1 VSDCNA
7 RRKLNLVNCFARS
20 KAAEYCRTPK
30 DHRNSAVHDRR
41 LRFGVR
47 RCCAAFENLGSLHAD
62 AVQKKS
68 LRVEIIQTLMVR
80 MKRFLLSNLF
90 GAFAVLMAHGA
101 PSFDF
106 AAKAT
111 NELGVDLY
119 RQLATGVE
127 NLCISPYSIDS
138 ALAMTFAGADGETR
152 TEMARVLHF
161 PNNGDVPASFSALQH
176 SLEKMSA
183 KTAELVKES
192 KKFGGP
198 SEPIT
203 LNIANRLFAKKGY
216 PFRDAFL
223 SLVKQYFGGGFEPL
237 DFAADPAAATQ
248 RINKWVADQTR
259 DRIRDLIPPGA
270 LDKTTR
276 LVLANA
282 LYLKAPWAN
291 EFSQNATQ
299 PEPFFVRRAPV
310 DVPMMQKTDKNL
322 GYARREGFTVV
333 SVPYAGNELQFLVL
347 LPDDINGLRGLES
360 KLSANILASCAKLE
374 KRDVDLH
381 LPKFKLEL
389 PTITLAKAFEALGMK
404 SAFDQPKGSANF
416 DKIAPR
422 TPQDYLYISQIFHKT
437 FIAVDEKGTEAAAA
451 TAVAMLAG
459 SALRSPPP
467 PPIEVK
473 VDRPFV
479 YAIQHVP
486 SGVCLFLGRVTDPR

>member
-1 VSDCNA
+1 MKHFLILHVFGT
-7 RRKLNLVNCFARS
+7 LLV
-20 KAAEYCRTPK
+20 T
-30 DHRNSAVHDRR
+30 
-41 LRFGVR
+41 
-47 RCCAAFENLGSLHAD
+47 
-62 AVQKKS
+62 
-68 LRVEIIQTLMVR
+68 
-80 MKRFLLSNLF
+80 
-90 GAFAVLMAHGA
+90 MAHGA
-101 PSFDF
+101 SNFEL

-111 NELGVDLY
+111 NELGVELH
-119 RQLATGVE
+119 RQLATGDK
-127 NLCISPYSIDS
+127 NLCISPYSINS

-152 TEMARVLHF
+152 NEMARVLHF
-161 PNNGDVPASFSALQH
+161 PISGDVPASFLALQN
-176 SLEKMSA
+176 SLQQMSA

-259 DRIRDLIPPGA
+259 DRIRDLIPGGA

-299 PEPFFVRRAPV
+299 SEPFFVRGAPV
-310 DVPMMQKTDKNL
+310 DVPMMRKTTNF

-333 SVPYAGNELQFLVL
+333 SLPYAGNDLQFVVL
-347 LPDDINGLRGLES
+347 LPDDINGLRELES
-360 KLSANILASCAKLE
+360 KLSTDVLAGCAKLE

-381 LPKFKLEL
+381 LPKFKLEP
-389 PTITLAKAFEALGMK
+389 PTVALKEKFEALGMK
-404 SAFDQPKGSANF
+404 TAFDIPPGSANF

-422 TPQDYLYISQIFHKT
+422 KPNDYLYISNIFHKT

-451 TAVAMLAG
+451 TAVVMMRATSMPG
-459 SALRSPPP
+459 PKP

>member
-1 VSDCNA
+1 
-7 RRKLNLVNCFARS
+7 
-20 KAAEYCRTPK
+20 
-30 DHRNSAVHDRR
+30 
-41 LRFGVR
+41 
-47 RCCAAFENLGSLHAD
+47 
-62 AVQKKS
+62 
-68 LRVEIIQTLMVR
+68 
-80 MKRFLLSNLF
+80 MKRFLILHVS
-90 GAFAVLMAHGA
+90 GALLVTIAQGA
-101 PSFDF
+101 TSFEL

-111 NELGVDLY
+111 NELGVELH
-119 RQLATGVE
+119 RQLATGDK
-127 NLCISPYSIDS
+127 NLCISPYSVNS
-138 ALAMTFAGADGETR
+138 AWAMTFAGADGETR

-161 PNNGDVPASFSALQH
+161 SDGGDVPASFSALQH
-176 SLEKMSA
+176 ALEQMSA
-183 KTAELVKES
+183 KTAEIAKES

-259 DRIRDLIPPGA
+259 DRIRDLIPAGA
-270 LDKTTR
+270 LDKKTR

-299 PEPFFVRRAPV
+299 SEPFFVRGAPV
-310 DVPMMQKTDKNL
+310 DVPMMRKTSNF

-333 SVPYAGNELQFLVL
+333 SLPYAGNDLQFVVL
-347 LPDDINGLRGLES
+347 LPDDINGLRELES
-360 KLSANILASCAKLE
+360 KLSADVLAGCAKLQ
-374 KRDVDLH
+374 KRDVNLH
-381 LPKFKLEL
+381 LPKFKLEP
-389 PTITLAKAFEALGMK
+389 PTITLAKQFEALGMK
-404 SAFDQPKGSANF
+404 TAFDQPKGSANF

-422 TPQDYLYISQIFHKT
+422 TPDEYLYISQIFHKT

-451 TAVAMLAG
+451 TAVAMMTL
-459 SALRSPPP
+459 SAPESPPP

-473 VDRPFV
+473 VDRPFI